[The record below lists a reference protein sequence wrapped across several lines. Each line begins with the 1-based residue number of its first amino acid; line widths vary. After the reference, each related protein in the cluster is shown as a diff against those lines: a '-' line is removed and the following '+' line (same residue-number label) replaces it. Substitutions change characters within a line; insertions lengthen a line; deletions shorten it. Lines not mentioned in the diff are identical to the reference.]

1 MDITPAV
8 PDSRMMIDSYGPG
21 RFQVRGKAHTGSLI
35 VMPGAVL
42 EWPVSSVSD
51 LTLESLTAI
60 RDASPP
66 LDILL
71 LGTGEKMALV
81 PSALR
86 KEIRA
91 AGISMDIMDTGAAC
105 RTFNVL
111 MVEGR
116 RAAAA
121 LIALESDIRSD
132 GTA

>member
-8 PDSRMMIDSYGPG
+8 PEGRMMIDSYGPG
-21 RFQVRGKAHTGSLI
+21 RFQIRGEVHAGSRI
-35 VMPGAVL
+35 VLPGAIID
-42 EWPVSSVSD
+42 WPVERVAD
-51 LTLESLTAI
+51 LSLESLIEI
-60 RDASPP
+60 RKADPP
-66 LDILL
+66 VDILL
-71 LGTGEKMALV
+71 LGTGSRMELV

-121 LIALESDIRSD
+121 LIAV
-132 GTA
+132 

>member
-8 PDSRMMIDSYGPG
+8 PESRMMIDSYGPG
-21 RFQVRGKAHTGSLI
+21 RFQVRGQAFSGSRI
-35 VMPGAVL
+35 VLPGTVL
-42 EWPVSSVSD
+42 EWSVEKAAD
-51 LTLESLTAI
+51 LTLESLDAI
-60 RDASPP
+60 RQAEPP

-71 LGTGEKMALV
+71 LGTGARMELI
-81 PSALR
+81 PSTLR

-121 LIALESDIRSD
+121 LIAV
-132 GTA
+132 